1 MSMLTDYVQIIED
14 HSYPVI
20 GKPIYFYTGDDEE
33 LGNFKIAIIGVKDS
47 RGHAENL
54 GCENGPDAIR
64 KQLYQLHHFNPN
76 LPIIDMGNILPGEE
90 YSDTIVALKEVV
102 KVLYQKQIITIVL
115 GGDMSLTLGQY
126 QGMRNE
132 DEFLDLTVVDE
143 RIVIMEPEE
152 GASIHESNY
161 LYRLFTDKP
170 NKIRDFKLLGYQTY
184 FNHGRDLDILEQMQ
198 METFRLGVLRQDM
211 MEVEPLVRDSDML
224 AFNISA
230 IKACDAP
237 GYALASPNGFFSDE
251 ACQIM
256 RFAGAS
262 DKLSSMGIYNFNPD
276 LDERNITA
284 IGIAQMIWYFLEGI
298 EIRKHDYPVVDENSF
313 QKFIINIE
321 DHDNEIIFLKSKK
334 SDRWWFHIPI
344 LQTGMKKKIYKMVPC
359 SYNDYL
365 TAINN
370 DIPERWEKAFSRNN

>member
-1 MSMLTDYVQIIED
+1 MLTDYIQTIED
-14 HSYPVI
+14 HSYQVI
-20 GKPIYFYTGDDEE
+20 GKPIYFYTGNDEE
-33 LGNFKIAIIGVKDS
+33 LDNFKIAILGVMDS
-47 RGHAENL
+47 RGHSENS
-54 GCENGPDAIR
+54 GCKYGPDAIR
-64 KQLYQLHHFNPN
+64 KQLYQLHHFNIN
-76 LPIIDMGNILPGEE
+76 LPIIDLGNIHSGLE
-90 YSDTIVALKEVV
+90 YSDTIVAVKEVI
-102 KVLYQKQIITIVL
+102 KTLYQKQIITIVL

-126 QGMRNE
+126 YGMRN
-132 DEFLDLTVVDE
+132 DDDFLDVAVIDE
-143 RIVIMEPEE
+143 RIVIMEPSE

-161 LYRLFTDKP
+161 LYKLFTDSP

-198 METFRLGVLRQDM
+198 METFRLGALREDM
-211 MEVEPLVRDSDML
+211 MEVEPLVRDADLL

-237 GYALASPNGFFSDE
+237 GYSLASPNGFFSDE

-262 DKLSSMGIYNFNPD
+262 DKLTSLGIYNFNPE
-276 LDERNITA
+276 LDFRNITA
-284 IGIAQMIWYFLEGI
+284 VGIAQMIWYFLEGVA
-298 EIRKHDYPVVDENSF
+298 IRKGDYPVVDEKNF

-321 DHDNEIIFLKSKK
+321 DYDNEIIFLKSKK
-334 SDRWWFHIPI
+334 SDRWWFHIPVY
-344 LQTGMKKKIYKMVPC
+344 QAGTKKKIYKMVSC

-370 DIPERWEKAFSRNN
+370 EIPERWEKAFSRNN